1 MRTWISIA
9 ALILC
14 TGCTHR
20 LPNIKA
26 EAINQTV
33 AFPGFT
39 STVDA
44 SGISITDATIRAADV
59 SWRVSAMGFNSV
71 TTAKGYQQKRE
82 KEMPDR

>member
-1 MRTWISIA
+1 MRT
-9 ALILC
+9 LILIALFALC
-14 TGCTHR
+14 SGCSHR

-59 SWRVSAMGFNSV
+59 SWRVSVMGFNSV

-82 KEMPDR
+82 KEPADK